1 MSTTILPELE
11 QRRARRGLRDTPLD
25 SALIERLF
33 QAATLAP
40 SCNNKQP
47 WRFLALTEPEALEK
61 GRAAL
66 LGGNYWAKVA
76 PMLVVVCTRDEYDC
90 QLNDDRN
97 YAQFDAGMAVL
108 GLLLQATRE
117 GLYAHPMAGF
127 DPGVLREQ
135 FAIEPE
141 TRVIT
146 MIAIGHPGDGANL
159 NEKHAAS
166 EVSERNRLP
175 LDQVLK
181 FQSWNG

>member
-1 MSTTILPELE
+1 MPVTIGPELE
-11 QRRARRGLRDTPLD
+11 QRRARRALQDTPLD
-25 SALIERLF
+25 PAVVERLF

-47 WRFLALTEPEALEK
+47 WRFLALTEPEALAK
-61 GRAAL
+61 GRAAV

-76 PMLVVVCTRDEYDC
+76 PLLVVVCTRDEYDC
-90 QLNDDRN
+90 RLSDDRN
-97 YAQFDAGMAVL
+97 YAQFDTGMAVL
-108 GLLLQATRE
+108 ALLLQATRE

-127 DPGVLREQ
+127 DPAIVRER

-159 NEKHAAS
+159 NENHAAA
-166 EVSERNRLP
+166 EVSDRSRLA